1 MRFLSAV
8 TLRAS
13 LAIGTVVVL
22 GACMTQPPVDIEA
35 ETAAL
40 REAIEAYEE
49 AGTNADVEGLLGL
62 YAVGGAMMP
71 PNGPDVVGLDGIRG
85 LIESFTTL
93 ANFQF
98 QSATP
103 TVVVSAD
110 GSMGYSIATLT
121 LSWEEENGEAVSE
134 NLRDVHIWT
143 KGADGTWKLVVDIWN
158 SPDPIE

>member
-8 TLRAS
+8 TLRTP
-13 LAIGTVVVL
+13 LAIGTVVVV
-22 GACMTQPPVDIEA
+22 GACTTQPPVDIEA
-35 ETAAL
+35 QTAAL
-40 REAIEAYEE
+40 REAIQAYEE
-49 AGTNADVEGLLGL
+49 AGANADVEGLLGW
-62 YAVGGAMMP
+62 YAEGGAMMP

-85 LIESFTTL
+85 FLESFTTL

-103 TVVVSAD
+103 TVAVSAD

-121 LSWEEENGEAVSE
+121 LSWEEENGEVVSE

-143 KGADGTWKLVVDIWN
+143 KGADGTWKLVVDIWS

>member
-1 MRFLSAV
+1 
-8 TLRAS
+8 
-13 LAIGTVVVL
+13 
-22 GACMTQPPVDIEA
+22 
-35 ETAAL
+35 
-40 REAIEAYEE
+40 
-49 AGTNADVEGLLGL
+49 
-62 YAVGGAMMP
+62 MMP

-85 LIESFTTL
+85 LLESFTTL

-103 TVVVSAD
+103 TVAVSAD

-121 LSWEEENGEAVSE
+121 LSWEEENGEVVSE

-143 KGADGTWKLVVDIWN
+143 KGADGTWKLVVDIWS